1 MTLQQKSTW
10 ARILPIVITVVLFG
24 STLVSTTLAISKSQ
38 EQKSM
43 TLQMAQVLI
52 VIEEMQH
59 VDRDMALQVEK
70 NRGESSVELAVI
82 RSRIDNIG
90 LLLQDIKE
98 AVMGTH
104 R

>member
-24 STLVSTTLAISKSQ
+24 STLVSTTIAISKSQ
-38 EQKSM
+38 EQHRA
-43 TLQMAQVLI
+43 TIQIAQILL

-59 VDRDMALQVEK
+59 VDRDLALQIEK
-70 NRGESSVELAVI
+70 NRGETSVDIAVI

-98 AVMGTH
+98 AVMGT
-104 R
+104 RR